1 VAKAGI
7 PSGLIATTVFQ
18 GLAVSELSALGVT
31 GLPMV
36 VIDHPLG
43 GERRDGITRRARQA
57 VEQLIRALDPTA
69 SAEIGRAE
77 ESAAGQQPSAGPTDA
92 RRQIGRTEPARISL
106 GPPSVEAE
114 LMDLATIN
122 SPEAILAAFCER
134 EWCDGLPIVPPTEDR
149 VRRMLGGAPADRS
162 LGAMPPLWRQATLEK
177 LAVNAVMAGCE
188 SAHFPVIVAAVQA
201 MLEPSFNL
209 YGVQATT
216 HPVAPLSIVHGPIAT
231 ELGVHAGSGCF
242 GPGFRANATI
252 GRAIRLI
259 LLNVG
264 GAWPGRHDMATQGSP
279 AKFSYCIAE
288 RADSPWGPLYGHD
301 AVTMFGGEPPHNVN
315 DHVSTTAGG
324 ILTNVAD
331 TAVSLGSNVGWYFS
345 QSQLLIVLGPEHAQT
360 IAGDGFSREDVQ
372 RFVFEHARLPLRLL
386 KRGGMWGIQDWPR
399 WMHAIG
405 DDDALLPQVPSPDDV
420 LVIVAGGPGKHSAV
434 VPNCT
439 FSRAVTRP
447 VTAPGE
453 KGVLG
458 DG

>member
-43 GERRDGITRRARQA
+43 GERRDAITRRARQA
-57 VEQLIRALDPTA
+57 VDQLVRALGQEVTTP
-69 SAEIGRAE
+69 EPRRANP
-77 ESAAGQQPSAGPTDA
+77 ESAAGQQPSAEPRVA
-92 RRQIGRTEPARISL
+92 ERPIGHAEPART
-106 GPPSVEAE
+106 EAE

-122 SPEAILAAFCER
+122 SPEAVLAAFCER

-149 VRRMLGGAPADRS
+149 VRRMLGSEPADRS
-162 LGAMPPLWRQATLEK
+162 LGALPPMWRRATLEK

-188 SAHFPVIVAAVQA
+188 PSYFPVIVAAVQA
-201 MLEPSFNL
+201 MLEPAFNL

-231 ELGVHAGSGCF
+231 ALGVHAGSGCF

-264 GAWPGRHDMATQGSP
+264 GAWPGRYDMATQGSP

-288 RADSPWGPLYGHD
+288 RADSPWGPLYEHD
-301 AVTMFGGEPPHNVN
+301 AVTVFGGEPPHNVN

-331 TAVSLGSNVGWYFS
+331 TAVSLGSNVGWYFW

-447 VTAPGE
+447 I
-453 KGVLG
+453 
-458 DG
+458 